1 VKELAKII
9 HDLKMEI
16 ETIEKSQMEATLEME
31 NIGEST
37 GTTYVGITDGI

>member
-9 HDLKMEI
+9 QDLKMEI

-31 NIGEST
+31 NIEEST
-37 GTTYVGITDGI
+37 ETTYVGITDGI